1 MSKNSLPSAERT
13 WSDDI
18 EKVLE
23 SIRHNAS
30 VMSEFHKKNFIDFK
44 GQLKYYKIPI
54 IVISGLNSVIAVG
67 LQPYLDQGI
76 ISGSNCL
83 LALLCGII
91 GSIEL
96 FLGIQASMENEL
108 MASKNFYLLAVD
120 IYKTLTLKRAH
131 RNSAGKDYLEEKY
144 SEYTKLYESAQ
155 VIRSKVKDKLATIPT
170 INDAGE
176 MSMSPSPVYVNENT
190 ALRTIEMSEMTPKE
204 SQQELEEFRN
214 RVRTKSKSI
223 IGGIPIEIPK
233 PNTHFLF
240 DSQYYKE
247 PRLEDLGIDLKLDL
261 EEGSDT
267 NTNES

>member
-1 MSKNSLPSAERT
+1 MSKTPLVSFEKN

-44 GQLKYYKIPI
+44 AQLKYYKIPI

-67 LQPYLDQGI
+67 LQPYMDQGI

-120 IYKTLTLKRAH
+120 IYKTLTLKRQH
-131 RNSAGKDYLEEKY
+131 RNATGKDYLEEKY
-144 SEYTKLYESAQ
+144 SEYTKLYENAQ
-155 VIRSKVKDKLATIPT
+155 VIKSKLKDKLATIPT
-170 INDAGE
+170 INESGE
-176 MSMSPSPVYVNENT
+176 ISMSPSPTDET
-190 ALRTIEMSEMTPKE
+190 SLRTVEMS
-204 SQQELEEFRN
+204 ELEEFRN
-214 RVRTKSKSI
+214 RVRTKSKNV
-223 IGGIPIEIPK
+223 IGGNDIEIQK
-233 PNTHFLF
+233 PNTQILF
-240 DSQYYKE
+240 SEEYYKK
-247 PRLEDLGIDLKLDL
+247 PNLDNLSLEIDSKFVQ
-261 EEGSDT
+261 E
-267 NTNES
+267 NVNETSNDSI